1 LTKYFKNKGHQ
12 GNPKK
17 RIVQPN
23 VTEIDHLTSEVL
35 KMSMSCVV
43 FKVNLMSC
51 VVFKVNLM
59 SCVVFKVNL
68 IKNLKQWWVETGAT
82 RHVCVEKMMFS
93 SYKEMDE
100 ENLYMRN
107 SSTSKVLVVG
117 KVILKMTFEKLF
129 TLSNANYIVDIR
141 KNLVF
146 GSLLSKNSIKMVLKS
161 DKYIFSKSDMF
172 VEKMYLCDELFKM
185 NIMIIVTNDENNNKS
200 VSSFY
205 LFESYGV
212 WHSKLSH
219 VKPKTL

>member
-1 LTKYFKNKGHQ
+1 LTKYFKSKGHQ

-51 VVFKVNLM
+51 VVFKVNL
-59 SCVVFKVNL
+59 
-68 IKNLKQWWVETGAT
+68 IKNLEQWWVETGAT

-107 SSTSKVLVVG
+107 PSTSKVLVVG

-129 TLSNANYIVDIR
+129 TLSNAHYIADIR